1 MNNWATTGW
10 NIIYPTIAEKR
21 DTMEAKFFEEQ
32 ADVDAKALELYNAGD
47 VDGAKAYLTEYVCN
61 TMNDV
66 YDEWWAFAWELVGK
80 YNDGQIYNAE
90 EKSTSGFP
98 YSKEYL
104 DAVDY
109 GRDMLAL
116 YEAIPGNEPAE
127 EAPAEEPTEEVT
139 EPETPE
145 EDSETPA
152 EETPAD
158 TEKTEPAVNT
168 TTNNNTAL
176 IIGIVAAVAIVIV
189 AVVVLNKKKKN

>member
-1 MNNWATTGW
+1 
-10 NIIYPTIAEKR
+10 
-21 DTMEAKFFEEQ
+21 
-32 ADVDAKALELYNAGD
+32 
-47 VDGAKAYLTEYVCN
+47 
-61 TMNDV
+61 MNDV

-139 EPETPE
+139 EPETPAE
-145 EDSETPA
+145 EPETPA
-152 EETPAD
+152 EETPAEEPE
-158 TEKTEPAVNT
+158 TTEPAAETKSNT
-168 TTNNNTAL
+168 GL
-176 IIGIVAAVAIVIV
+176 IIGIAAAVVVVIV
-189 AVVVLNKKKKN
+189 AAVVLNKKKKN